1 MHGRRVPC
9 KGGNHG
15 QDGFPQSVLVRVS
28 CVVTTAGLTLDYGL
42 VSKMGSVA
50 RVSEGGKMNIP
61 ASVRREVGLEHGGPV
76 MVSVVGGEI
85 RMRVLA
91 QVLTDLQNEARDVFA
106 HSGETVDGFLRDR
119 RAEARRDGD
128 LPA

>member
-1 MHGRRVPC
+1 
-9 KGGNHG
+9 
-15 QDGFPQSVLVRVS
+15 
-28 CVVTTAGLTLDYGL
+28 
-42 VSKMGSVA
+42 MGSVA

-85 RMRVLA
+85 RMRVLKH
-91 QVLTDLQNEARDVFA
+91 VLADLQDEARDVFA
-106 HSGETVDGFLRDR
+106 GSGESVDGFLRER